1 MLDEDHRVAWVEGDR
16 AAHYR
21 SVAERLENLAEIES
35 KPHVSRRLREL
46 AAQYVELAESVT
58 DRSSDIIRRN
68 LSSRTG
74 VLT

>member
-1 MLDEDHRVAWVEGDR
+1 MLDEDQRLAWVEGDR

-46 AAQYVELAESVT
+46 AAQYWELAETVPGQ
-58 DRSSDIIRRN
+58 IRRT
-68 LSSRTG
+68 LGGWSSNTR
-74 VLT
+74 